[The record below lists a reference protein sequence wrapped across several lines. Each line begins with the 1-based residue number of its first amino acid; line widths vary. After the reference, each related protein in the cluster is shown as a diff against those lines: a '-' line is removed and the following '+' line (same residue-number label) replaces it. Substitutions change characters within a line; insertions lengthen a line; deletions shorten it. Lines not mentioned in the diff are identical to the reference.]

1 MPSFTEST
9 IEEAAMT
16 CKETLKVFFVVR
28 SRHRMESDDIC
39 PFPNF
44 GKRPLGS
51 ET

>member
-1 MPSFTEST
+1 MTIFTEPV
-9 IEEAAMT
+9 IEEAALA

-28 SRHRMESDDIC
+28 SRHRMESDKIY
-39 PFPNF
+39 PVPNS